1 MEGCYLN
8 TKIKLTSLLLALS
21 LTLAACNNNEET
33 TNTEN
38 TGNNNSEQTENTN
51 ESNNS
56 NEDSNDDDSDDN
68 NSNDTN
74 NENTSN
80 ESNTND
86 ELDMSQFDTSIED
99 AIEEA
104 KSKFDGELTEI
115 GVSTENNQYIYKIEL
130 ESDTEEYEVSLDV
143 NDLSVVEEETESE
156 DDPEDNDYFEYK
168 DLVKI
173 EDAIETAKK
182 EVDGKVEEWSTD
194 FDDGKLYYEISII
207 QNSDNEDV
215 DVIVDAYTGD
225 FVKIDD

>member
-1 MEGCYLN
+1 MN

-21 LTLAACNNNEET
+21 LTLAACSNDEET
-33 TNTEN
+33 TNNEN
-38 TGNNNSEQTENTN
+38 TEDNSTEQTETTN
-51 ESNNS
+51 ESNDS

-68 NSNDTN
+68 NSSETN

-104 KSKFDGELTEI
+104 KSNFDGELTDI
-115 GVSTENNQYIYKIEL
+115 GVSTENNQYVYKIEL

-143 NDLSVVEEETESE
+143 NDLSVVEEETEKE
-156 DDPEDNDYFEYK
+156 DDSEDNDYFQYN
-168 DLVKI
+168 DLVKV

-194 FDDGKLYYEISII
+194 FEDGKLYYEISII

-215 DVIVDAYTGD
+215 DVIIDAYTGD

>member
-21 LTLAACNNNEET
+21 LTLAACNNEET